1 MAAVNII
8 ILAAQPGAGTAA
20 PVAGKAPSVALRR
33 AVNQLAERIEAS
45 KMDALPKV
53 FRSSISAQKPLITE
67 KLLSRIPILS
77 KSNIVPIGRVLRE
90 ASFASLAFRAGSL
103 KLIYYFAA

>member
-1 MAAVNII
+1 MHC
-8 ILAAQPGAGTAA
+8 
-20 PVAGKAPSVALRR
+20 
-33 AVNQLAERIEAS
+33 
-45 KMDALPKV
+45 PKQ